1 MLNYGIA
8 ILPSEEVKEL
18 ANSYRKRYDP
28 HYKLISPHITLKEA
42 FTITE
47 EKLPLLISHLEEV
60 AKSTPSFT
68 VTISKFS
75 TFYPVN
81 NVIYLAIDNSE
92 TIYELYKKIQQK
104 EPDPE
109 KPYAFTP
116 HITIAQK
123 MNTDELLDVYA
134 AIKSQEVYAKFEVK
148 EFHLFQQGEDQVWHI
163 LHTFRLS

>member
-1 MLNYGIA
+1 MNYGIA
-8 ILPSEEVKEL
+8 ILPSEDVKEF

-42 FTITE
+42 FTIVE
-47 EKLPLLISHLEEV
+47 EKLPILIAELEEV
-60 AKSTPSFT
+60 AKSTPSFK

-81 NVIYLAIDNSE
+81 NVIYLAIDNNE
-92 TIYELYKKIQQK
+92 AIFDLYHKIQQK

-109 KPYAFTP
+109 KPYTFTP

-123 MNTDELLDVYA
+123 MNADELLDVYS
-134 AIKSQEVYAKFEVK
+134 AIKSQEFHAEFEVK
-148 EFHLFQQGEDQVWHI
+148 EFHLFEQDEDKVWHI
-163 LHTFRLS
+163 KHTFRLA